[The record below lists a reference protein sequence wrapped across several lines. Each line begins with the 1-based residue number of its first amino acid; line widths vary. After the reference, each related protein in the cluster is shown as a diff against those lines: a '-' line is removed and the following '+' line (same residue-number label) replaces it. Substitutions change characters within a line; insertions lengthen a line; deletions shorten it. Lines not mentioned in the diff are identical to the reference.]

1 MVESVKPDGVTG
13 RVTKRRYD
21 ASRRREQAR
30 HNRAAVLQVA
40 RVRFL
45 AQGYAATTLPDV
57 ARDAGVSVETV
68 YKAFTSKAGLLKAV
82 FDVSVAGDDEPVP
95 MAERDVIRDVIA
107 APDAA
112 TKITLYAKHIAE
124 TMPRAAP
131 VQLLARDAAAADAA
145 AGDVLKQTR
154 KEMLA
159 GMTAFARNLAGTGQL
174 RVSVNEARDLLWTY
188 HSPELYELL
197 VLERRWSAKRY
208 GDFLAR
214 ALVDALVR
222 AG

>member
-1 MVESVKPDGVTG
+1 MVEGVKGDDVTG
-13 RVTKRRYD
+13 RSTKRRYD
-21 ASRRREQAR
+21 ASRRRAQAR

-107 APDAA
+107 APDAV
-112 TKITLYAKHIAE
+112 TKITLYAKHLAE

-131 VQLLARDAAAADAA
+131 VQLLAREAAAADTA
-145 AGDVLKQTR
+145 AGDVLRQTR

-159 GMTAFARNLAGTGQL
+159 AMTAFARNLAGTGQL
-174 RVSVNEARDLLWTY
+174 RVTVNEARDLLWTY

-214 ALVDALVR
+214 ALVDALVTR
-222 AG
+222 